1 MRTVLVCVRTPL
13 AAQHLTS
20 AAARLGL
27 SAIVRTAVSDPE
39 VMLRLAERPADVV
52 LADTA
57 LTRPDSAGFVR
68 RVLARAPQAA
78 VLLLGTEESEA
89 AAATISAGAR
99 GLIQNVDHDLTSA
112 VAKALLLLTAPGRAS
127 RQRITDPARDAAAV
141 GGCARRSGRRRVAP
155 ASPAGR
161 PGRRRAGRRAV
172 GAGAAGRRR
181 GGAGGRRVARR
192 RPTRPGPRRT
202 PGPAGRRSASPSA
215 SFRCCSAWPRARAT
229 RRSAGSCSSRRTPS
243 RRTPAGC
250 SASSAPGTGRTRWRP
265 ASGPAWSPERA
276 AVDSDGRAAPARRSV
291 PSVRRVVHPVGVA
304 AGVVPGHVVVRVGVV
319 GRLVH
324 PGPAGVEQV
333 AQVAAEQVPVEVVR
347 LAAVLALDHQPADP
361 DRAPAAPGRSPGR
374 RGPPAR
380 PAARR
385 RSAGRRRRRRRVV
398 QARGRVGRVAVERV
412 DGLVVHPLTVDPRA
426 RSPPPC
432 LRRPACTDGPASSLG
447 TMRRRA
453 VTWRAPV
460 PRAPPR

>member
-141 GGCARRSGRRRVAP
+141 GGSGRSGP
-155 ASPAGR
+155 SPRGSGE
-161 PGRRRAGRRAV
+161 PGW
-172 GAGAAGRRR
+172 AA
-181 GGAGGRRVARR
+181 
-192 RPTRPGPRRT
+192 T
-202 PGPAGRRSASPSA
+202 
-215 SFRCCSAWPRARAT
+215 
-229 RRSAGSCSSRRTPS
+229 
-243 RRTPAGC
+243 
-250 SASSAPGTGRTRWRP
+250 
-265 ASGPAWSPERA
+265 A
-276 AVDSDGRAAPARRSV
+276 AD
-291 PSVRRVVHPVGVA
+291 
-304 AGVVPGHVVVRVGVV
+304 
-319 GRLVH
+319 
-324 PGPAGVEQV
+324 GPAGVASVPVQRGDDEAEAGAGESPAQTDPGRPAPNARPSRASIGLTERELQV
-333 AQVAAEQVPVEVVR
+333 LLGMAEGKSNAEIGRELFVSEDTVKTHARRLFRKLGARDRAHAVAAGF
-347 LAAVLALDHQPADP
+347 
-361 DRAPAAPGRSPGR
+361 RA
-374 RGPPAR
+374 
-380 PAARR
+380 
-385 RSAGRRRRRRRVV
+385 
-398 QARGRVGRVAVERV
+398 
-412 DGLVVHPLTVDPRA
+412 GLVA
-426 RSPPPC
+426 
-432 LRRPACTDGPASSLG
+432 
-447 TMRRRA
+447 
-453 VTWRAPV
+453 
-460 PRAPPR
+460 